1 MSFLVEN
8 CLKLLCQTLNFFT
21 DLFFPTLFNSK
32 NTQLDE
38 KLIISGKMLWEPFL
52 LFIIKEKGTHFPNLK
67 KDGLKNLSL
76 RD

>member
-8 CLKLLCQTLNFFT
+8 CSKLLCQTLNFFT

-38 KLIISGKMLWEPFL
+38 KLIISGKLLWEPFL
-52 LFIIKEKGTHFPNLK
+52 PFIIKEKGTHFPNLK

-76 RD
+76 ID

>member
-52 LFIIKEKGTHFPNLK
+52 LFIIKEKVTHFPNLK